1 MTSARRPLVLVVDDQ
16 KSLRSLIRMN
26 LELEGID
33 VVEANDGR
41 HALEMVE
48 QCHPDLV
55 TLDLVMPRMDGLA
68 AAAALR
74 ADPLTLALPL
84 VMVTTSTTP
93 SHLTRARALGVD
105 AYLTKPF
112 DPDELVRV
120 VQGLLL
126 RARDREQ
133 SGGAAPIP

>member
-1 MTSARRPLVLVVDDQ
+1 MLVVDDQ

-26 LELEGID
+26 LELEDID
-33 VVEANDGR
+33 VVEATDGR
-41 HALEMVE
+41 HGLELAE
-48 QCHPDLV
+48 RHDPDLV

-74 ADPLTLALPL
+74 SDPRTRHVPL
-84 VMVTTSTTP
+84 VMVTTSTSP
-93 SHLTRARALGVD
+93 VHLARARSIGVD

-120 VQGLLL
+120 VRELL
-126 RARDREQ
+126 ATGHGRDE
-133 SGGAAPIP
+133 SGGATPLP

>member
-1 MTSARRPLVLVVDDQ
+1 MVDDQ
-16 KSLRSLIRMN
+16 RSLRSLIRMN
-26 LELEGID
+26 LELEDID
-33 VVEANDGR
+33 VVEATDGR
-41 HALEMVE
+41 HGLELAQQHV
-48 QCHPDLV
+48 PDLV

-74 ADPLTLALPL
+74 SDPRTQHAPL
-84 VMVTTSTTP
+84 VMVTTSTSP
-93 SHLTRARALGVD
+93 AHLARARSIGVD

-120 VQGLLL
+120 VRELL
-126 RARDREQ
+126 ATGHGRDE

>member
-1 MTSARRPLVLVVDDQ
+1 VVDDQ
-16 KSLRSLIRMN
+16 RSLRSLIRMN
-26 LELEGID
+26 LELEDID
-33 VVEANDGR
+33 VVEATDGR
-41 HALEMVE
+41 HGLELAKQHV
-48 QCHPDLV
+48 PDLV

-74 ADPLTLALPL
+74 SDPRTLHAPL
-84 VMVTTSTTP
+84 VMVTTSTSP
-93 SHLTRARALGVD
+93 AHLARARSIGVD

-120 VQGLLL
+120 VRELL
-126 RARDREQ
+126 ATGHGRDE

>member
-1 MTSARRPLVLVVDDQ
+1 MDDQ
-16 KSLRSLIRMN
+16 ESLRSLIRMN

-33 VVEANDGR
+33 VVEATDGR
-41 HALEMVE
+41 HGLDVVAA
-48 QCHPDLV
+48 CDPDLV
-55 TLDLVMPRMDGLA
+55 TLDMVMPRMDGLT

-74 ADPLTLALPL
+74 ADPRTEHLPL
-84 VMVTTSTTP
+84 VMVTTSTAP
-93 SHLTRARALGVD
+93 AHRVRARSIGID

-120 VQGLLL
+120 VQELLS
-126 RARDREQ
+126 RAGDREQ

>member
-1 MTSARRPLVLVVDDQ
+1 MISARRPLVLVVDDQ

-33 VVEANDGR
+33 VVEATDGR
-41 HALEMVE
+41 HGLELVE

-74 ADPLTLALPL
+74 GDPLTAGLPL
-84 VMVTTSTTP
+84 VMVTTSTAP

-105 AYLTKPF
+105 AYMTKPF

-133 SGGAAPIP
+133 SGGAAP

>member
-1 MTSARRPLVLVVDDQ
+1 VVDDQ
-16 KSLRSLIRMN
+16 RSLRSLIRMN
-26 LELEGID
+26 LELEDID
-33 VVEANDGR
+33 VVEATDGR
-41 HALEMVE
+41 HGLELAQQHV
-48 QCHPDLV
+48 PDLV

-74 ADPLTLALPL
+74 SDPRTQHAPL
-84 VMVTTSTTP
+84 VMVTTSTSP
-93 SHLTRARALGVD
+93 AHLARARSIGVD

-120 VQGLLL
+120 VRELL
-126 RARDREQ
+126 ATGHGRDE

>member
-1 MTSARRPLVLVVDDQ
+1 MVDDQ
-16 KSLRSLIRMN
+16 RSLRSLIRMN
-26 LELEGID
+26 LELEDID
-33 VVEANDGR
+33 VVEATDGR
-41 HALEMVE
+41 HGLELAQQHV
-48 QCHPDLV
+48 PDLV

-74 ADPLTLALPL
+74 SDPRTLHAPL
-84 VMVTTSTTP
+84 VMVTTSTSP
-93 SHLTRARALGVD
+93 AHLARARSIGVD

-120 VQGLLL
+120 VRELLTTGHG
-126 RARDREQ
+126 RDE

>member
-1 MTSARRPLVLVVDDQ
+1 MVDDQ
-16 KSLRSLIRMN
+16 RSLRSLIRMN
-26 LELEGID
+26 LELEDID
-33 VVEANDGR
+33 VVEATDGR
-41 HALEMVE
+41 HGLELAQQHV
-48 QCHPDLV
+48 PDLV

-74 ADPLTLALPL
+74 SDPRTQHAPL
-84 VMVTTSTTP
+84 VMVTTSTSP
-93 SHLTRARALGVD
+93 AHLARARSIGVE

-120 VQGLLL
+120 VRELL
-126 RARDREQ
+126 ATGHGRDE